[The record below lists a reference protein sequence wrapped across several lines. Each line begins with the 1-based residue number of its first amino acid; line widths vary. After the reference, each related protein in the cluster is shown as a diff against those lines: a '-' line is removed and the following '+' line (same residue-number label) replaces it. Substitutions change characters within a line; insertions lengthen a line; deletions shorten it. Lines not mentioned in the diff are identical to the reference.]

1 MTFAEIGDMLLQNK
15 GYVAVILVVVLSSIE
30 ISPLKLNPWTYLR
43 NGLRHIIGITDVN
56 KKIDTLD
63 NKIENLED
71 RYNEGQAIQARV
83 RILRF
88 GDELSQHEP
97 IRHSKDSYEQ
107 VLDDITRYEKYC
119 NTHPEFQNNMTVITS
134 QVIKDTYEKCMR
146 EGGFL

>member
-15 GYVAVILVVVLSSIE
+15 GCVAVILVVVLSSIE

-43 NGLRHIIGITDVN
+43 NGLRHIIGITDIN

-63 NKIENLED
+63 DKIESLENRVD
-71 RYNEGQAIQARV
+71 EGQAIQARV

-88 GDELSQHEP
+88 GDELIVGS
-97 IRHSKDSYEQ
+97 RHSKDSFDQ

-119 NTHPEFQNNMTVITS
+119 STHPDFQNNMTVLTS
-134 QVIKDTYEKCMR
+134 QVIKERYEKCMR
-146 EGGFL
+146 EGDFL

>member
-56 KKIDTLD
+56 EKIDTLD

-83 RILRF
+83 RILRY
-88 GDELSQHEP
+88 GDEIARSVK
-97 IRHSKDSYEQ
+97 HSKDSFDQ

-134 QVIKDTYEKCMR
+134 QVIKNTYEKCMR